1 MNARIAL
8 LLLASACGAP
18 NQSSPGPSPLP
29 AASTALADAA
39 SPGAAATP
47 SASSGPEMPEA
58 KTEVAAGTESA
69 GGSVLIGEIAAP
81 KKFNPAPTMAA
92 LQPDLLGCY
101 RKARAAVPTLR
112 GKLKLR
118 VIVNETGAAQSIA
131 AEPGGGANNP
141 ALVSCL
147 GDAIKTASFPKPGGT
162 AILIV
167 PLLFRP

>member
-8 LLLASACGAP
+8 LLLVSACGAP
-18 NQSSPGPSPLP
+18 NQSSPGPSPPP
-29 AASTALADAA
+29 APSTDRAGAGAGAGAGADA
-39 SPGAAATP
+39 GADAGAG
-47 SASSGPEMPEA
+47 AG
-58 KTEVAAGTESA
+58 AGTDVGTEGA
-69 GGSVLIGEIAAP
+69 RGSVLIGEIAAP
-81 KKFNPAPTMAA
+81 KKFNPAPAMAA

-101 RKARAAVPTLR
+101 RKIRASVPTLR

-118 VIVNETGAAQSIA
+118 VIVNETGTAQSVA
-131 AEPGGGANNP
+131 AEPGGGANDP

-147 GDAIKTASFPKPGGT
+147 GDAIKAASFPKPGGT